1 MAKKPEDEDDTGY
14 EEQMAEIGHFPYPDD
29 LPVPRHMEYGPH
41 DPAIARRFLNADYPL
56 PGTFPEPSGR
66 QSGAPAWVEY
76 LENGELYPGIK
87 LDENAALTRRSLVVD
102 FAATDFTDVPLAR
115 RIMEM
120 DRLTGFNPLFE
131 FQYEVLNFSKW
142 GQILIFELNG
152 TKHTLHWHDILG
164 WAIDQQYISEYPEE
178 SRDNFYLFNLVAS
191 SLEHP
196 EQAYPVVNV
205 RKRFLGD
212 PNKILKD
219 IPQGPLTDIQ
229 AGRFGVRR
237 NPDTKLQQ
245 ELDFLEEEF
254 FEQPGYLQK
263 KDLVKINKLRAQL
276 GLPSVGSNLRP
287 LVEDED
293 EDEEIEE
300 VVIEEID
307 PHVEAR
313 KLYEAFIER
322 EEMMRPHREY
332 CAQLIRATA
341 SVGGRTPV
349 MPLAIMGTKGGPLR
363 CDTCNRQFPL
373 EGGQWQGVLAG
384 KAWNHPDRP
393 ADPWYMFISG
403 HVTFLQEDN
412 GTFRA
417 YHGYIDRG
425 CGGKASKEDEKQ
437 RAEHRKTTG
446 PVPGHVRKELAAFL
460 QEEHGVYD
468 ATERNILIQRILN
481 GLFGYDPGIGVNQ
494 P

>member
-1 MAKKPEDEDDTGY
+1 MAKNPEDEDDTLYG
-14 EEQMAEIGHFPYPDD
+14 ERMAEIGHFPYPDD
-29 LPVPRHMEYGPH
+29 LPVPRRMEYGPH
-41 DPAIARRFLNADYPL
+41 GPEIARRFLNADYPL

-66 QSGAPAWVEY
+66 QSGVPAWVEY
-76 LENGELYPGIK
+76 LENGVLYPGIK
-87 LDENAALTRRSLVVD
+87 LDKNIALTRRALVVD
-102 FAATDFTDVPLAR
+102 FAATNYMDVPLAR
-115 RIMEM
+115 RIMEI

-178 SRDNFYLFNLVAS
+178 SRDDFYLFNLVAS

-196 EQAYPVVNV
+196 EQVYPIVNV

-212 PNKILKD
+212 PNKILKN

-229 AGRFGVRR
+229 AGRFDVRR

-263 KDLVKINKLRAQL
+263 KDLVKINKLRSQL
-276 GLPSVGSNLRP
+276 GLPLVDSKLRL
-287 LVEDED
+287 LVEDD
-293 EDEEIEE
+293 EEEEEIEE
-300 VVIEEID
+300 VIIEEVD
-307 PHVEAR
+307 PHIEAR
-313 KLYEAFIER
+313 KLYEAFMER
-322 EEMMRPHREY
+322 EEMMEPHRVY
-332 CAQLIRATA
+332 CERLIRATA
-341 SVGGRTPV
+341 SVRSQTPV
-349 MPLAIMGTKGGPLR
+349 MPLATMGTGGGPLL
-363 CDTCNRQFPL
+363 CDTCEKEFPL
-373 EGGQWQGVLAG
+373 EGGQWQGVPASV
-384 KAWNHPDRP
+384 AWPTRP
-393 ADPWYMFISG
+393 NDSWCMFISG

-425 CGGKASKEDEKQ
+425 CGGIASKEDEKQ
-437 RAEHRKTTG
+437 RAEYRKTSK
-446 PVPGHVRKELAAFL
+446 PVPSHIRKELSAFL
-460 QEEHGVYD
+460 QEERGMHDV
-468 ATERNILIQRILN
+468 TERNILIQRILN
-481 GLFGYDPGIGVNQ
+481 GLFGYDPGIGINR